1 MYVWIVWHQITV
13 RRRVKAAKYSRTV
26 SNYKKGDA
34 KGRGPEG
41 GYLVSNGRG
50 LGITFA
56 LHHAQ
61 PYCVELSM
69 LDPSGQVRLQ
79 LNPILS
85 WRLTSPFLVMS

>member
-1 MYVWIVWHQITV
+1 V
-13 RRRVKAAKYSRTV
+13 RRRVKTAKYSRTV

-69 LDPSGQVRLQ
+69 LDPSGQVSFFVLF
-79 LNPILS
+79 PS
-85 WRLTSPFLVMS
+85 F

>member
-1 MYVWIVWHQITV
+1 M

-26 SNYKKGDA
+26 TNYKKGDA
-34 KGRGPEG
+34 SGRGPEG

-50 LGITFA
+50 LGVTFA

-69 LDPSGQVRLQ
+69 LDPSGQVSNSQTPPRALGTRVCCVF
-79 LNPILS
+79 LS
-85 WRLTSPFLVMS
+85 LRAWRLE